1 MSKTP
6 VSTPDAPAA
15 LGPYSQAV
23 KAGGFV
29 FCSGAIPI
37 NPKTGEL
44 VTGTITEQ
52 TNRCLENLKAVLTK
66 AGSSLHKVVKVNVYL
81 RDMNDFGEMNAEYG
95 KFFDP
100 ECPPAR
106 AAVQVARLPKDVGIE
121 IECIALE

>member
-1 MSKTP
+1 MSKSP

-29 FCSGAIPI
+29 FCSGAIPL

-44 VTGTITEQ
+44 VTGSITEQ

-66 AGSSLHKVVKVNVYL
+66 AGSSLTKVVKVNVFL
-81 RDMNDFGEMNAEYG
+81 RDMNDFTEMNTEYA